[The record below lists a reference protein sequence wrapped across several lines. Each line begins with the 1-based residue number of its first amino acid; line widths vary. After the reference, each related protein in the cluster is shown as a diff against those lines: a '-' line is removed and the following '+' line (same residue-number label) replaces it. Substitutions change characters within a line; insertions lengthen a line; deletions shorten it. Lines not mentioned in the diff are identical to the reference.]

1 VEEPDPG
8 PSPPTPTEEAP
19 ADDEPEK
26 EDAHEAVASEKDEAE
41 TGIQTRRGPS
51 PPVVTV
57 TPSRLPKQRSY
68 FTGKRK
74 ADAEADPRREKKKSR
89 EISEPLEESEPEPG
103 EDVPELLVNHF
114 CYTHSSPAPTK
125 KRRGTTSEAAS
136 RIFQNV
142 ISLLHD
148 QICQLRNGSIFHG
161 PVKVS
166 DAPDYYDI
174 VRRPIDLKAI
184 KTKIRDGQI
193 TNSLEYQRDI
203 YLMFA
208 NSMMYNRPDSDLY
221 KMAEEVPRTFLPVI
235 PVYISLSQMMLES
248 EQLINQ
254 FRQTEGWN
262 Q

>member
-1 VEEPDPG
+1 MISVPCPH
-8 PSPPTPTEEAP
+8 PNSPNSHTPFFSAP
-19 ADDEPEK
+19 A
-26 EDAHEAVASEKDEAE
+26 
-41 TGIQTRRGPS
+41 
-51 PPVVTV
+51 
-57 TPSRLPKQRSY
+57 
-68 FTGKRK
+68 
-74 ADAEADPRREKKKSR
+74 
-89 EISEPLEESEPEPG
+89 
-103 EDVPELLVNHF
+103 
-114 CYTHSSPAPTK
+114 K

-142 ISLLHD
+142 INLLHD

-166 DAPDYYDI
+166 DAPDYYEI

-221 KMAEEVPRTFLPVI
+221 KMAEEVYPNLLPSGYHRSR
-235 PVYISLSQMMLES
+235 PPP
-248 EQLINQ
+248 
-254 FRQTEGWN
+254 FR
-262 Q
+262 

>member
-1 VEEPDPG
+1 MFTLSISYPC
-8 PSPPTPTEEAP
+8 PPNPFTPFFF
-19 ADDEPEK
+19 
-26 EDAHEAVASEKDEAE
+26 S
-41 TGIQTRRGPS
+41 
-51 PPVVTV
+51 
-57 TPSRLPKQRSY
+57 
-68 FTGKRK
+68 
-74 ADAEADPRREKKKSR
+74 
-89 EISEPLEESEPEPG
+89 
-103 EDVPELLVNHF
+103 
-114 CYTHSSPAPTK
+114 APTK

-166 DAPDYYDI
+166 DAPDYYEI

-184 KTKIRDGQI
+184 KARIRDGQI

-208 NSMMYNRPDSDLY
+208 NSMMYNRPDSALY
-221 KMAEEVPRTFLPVI
+221 KMAEEVSPNTPSGYSCSPPPFF
-235 PVYISLSQMMLES
+235 QMMLES